1 MSQRIEDYG
10 FIADMRTVALV
21 GRDGSMDWLCLPRID
36 SPACFAALLGT
47 EEHGRWRLAPRGA
60 AARVSRRY
68 RRNSLVLETSFELPE
83 GAITLVDFLTP
94 AQVGEG
100 LNVVRI
106 VRGDRGRVDVEMEL
120 ILRFEYGAFVPWVR
134 RHPFGLTA
142 IAGPDAIAIRTPVE
156 LTGRD
161 YRTYASFCV
170 GEGETVPFVMT
181 WHQSHLP
188 PPPPSDA
195 LDLMVRT
202 EEWWLQ
208 WSQRYRYQGPYQDLA
223 HRSLTVLKGLTNSTT
238 GGIAAAATT
247 SLPEELGGM
256 RNWDYRYCWLRDAT
270 FTLYA
275 LLASGYVEEAAEWQR
290 WLLRAAAG
298 KPADLQIMYG
308 VAGERLLI
316 ESEIP
321 WLPGYAGSTPVR
333 IGNAAHSQF
342 QLDVLGEVMDAF
354 HVAGVHGIE
363 VGDDARRFQRELIDF
378 LEQVWDE
385 PDDGIWEVR
394 SGRQHFTHSKV
405 MAWLA
410 LDRAVKSAAHLG
422 SDAPVERWKTLRN
435 RIHAEVCAKGFDQ
448 EKRSFVQ
455 YYGGKDLDAALLMI
469 PLVGFLPPN
478 DPRVLGTIEAVQRE
492 LSTHGIVRRYSR
504 PGVTDGVAG
513 ADAPFLACS
522 FWLADCLAM
531 TGRAAEARALLDRL
545 AGLAN
550 DLGLFSEEYD
560 PVAGRMLGNY
570 PQAFSHI
577 ALVNT
582 VHNLHKQSASPASHR
597 ARQ

>member
-208 WSQRYRYQGPYQDLA
+208 WS
-223 HRSLTVLKGLTNSTT
+223 
-238 GGIAAAATT
+238 
-247 SLPEELGGM
+247 
-256 RNWDYRYCWLRDAT
+256 
-270 FTLYA
+270 
-275 LLASGYVEEAAEWQR
+275 
-290 WLLRAAAG
+290 
-298 KPADLQIMYG
+298 
-308 VAGERLLI
+308 
-316 ESEIP
+316 
-321 WLPGYAGSTPVR
+321 
-333 IGNAAHSQF
+333 
-342 QLDVLGEVMDAF
+342 
-354 HVAGVHGIE
+354 
-363 VGDDARRFQRELIDF
+363 
-378 LEQVWDE
+378 
-385 PDDGIWEVR
+385 
-394 SGRQHFTHSKV
+394 
-405 MAWLA
+405 
-410 LDRAVKSAAHLG
+410 
-422 SDAPVERWKTLRN
+422 
-435 RIHAEVCAKGFDQ
+435 
-448 EKRSFVQ
+448 
-455 YYGGKDLDAALLMI
+455 
-469 PLVGFLPPN
+469 
-478 DPRVLGTIEAVQRE
+478 
-492 LSTHGIVRRYSR
+492 
-504 PGVTDGVAG
+504 
-513 ADAPFLACS
+513 
-522 FWLADCLAM
+522 
-531 TGRAAEARALLDRL
+531 
-545 AGLAN
+545 
-550 DLGLFSEEYD
+550 
-560 PVAGRMLGNY
+560 
-570 PQAFSHI
+570 
-577 ALVNT
+577 
-582 VHNLHKQSASPASHR
+582 
-597 ARQ
+597 